1 MTAAHNAQFYS
12 PTTFRLH
19 SLTLLLPYVSE
30 VGPPALRRMLLKC
43 IPSANVQSVRRM
55 VDLMDKTSREV
66 ILSNQRD
73 NEDASEKVGGGKDIM
88 SILRA

>member
-1 MTAAHNAQFYS
+1 M
-12 PTTFRLH
+12 
-19 SLTLLLPYVSE
+19 PYVSE

-43 IPSANVQSVRRM
+43 VPSKNVQSVRRM

-66 ILSNQRD
+66 LLSNQRD
-73 NEDASEKVGGGKDIM
+73 DADASEKIGGGKDIM